1 MAALTALDIITLLLI
16 GGAAVFGFMRGFVT
30 EALSLLAWVLAVVAV
45 KFLHAPAVVFV
56 TPYVGSTSGAYVL
69 ALALVFG
76 VTFLVGRLIAQSL
89 GRRTRQSV
97 LGPVDRILGFGF
109 GVVKGVIAA
118 SLLFLLA
125 TLLADV
131 WMGTSRDRPDWIV
144 KARTYPFLNA
154 SSRALIDMVEARRG
168 ADTTDDDTDEPSAN
182 KSKDR

>member
-1 MAALTALDIITLLLI
+1 MAALTALDIVTLLLI

-76 VTFLVGRLIAQSL
+76 VTFLAGRLIAQSL

-118 SLLFLLA
+118 SLLF
-125 TLLADV
+125 LLADV

-168 ADTTDDDTDEPSAN
+168 ADTTDDDTDEPSAK